1 VIVDSSALVAIVTQ
15 EATADACLAPLMS
28 APIRRLSAG
37 NYLETAIVLSRV
49 KDDAYSAEFDEL
61 IALAEIVVEP
71 VTVEQ
76 AQIAREAHRRYGR
89 GSRHRAHLNFGD
101 CFAYALARVYDE
113 PLLFVGTTSSTQ
125 ICGQRSAPGELPTP
139 RPGRPGSDPEPG

>member
-15 EATADACLAPLMS
+15 EATAQACLAALMS
-28 APIRRLSAG
+28 TPIRRFSAG

-49 KDDAYSAEFDEL
+49 KDDVYSEEFEEL
-61 IALAEIVVEP
+61 IALLEIVIEP

-76 AQIAREAHRRYGR
+76 ARIAREAHRRYGR

-101 CFAYALARVYDE
+101 CFAYALAKHYDE
-113 PLLFVGTTSSTQ
+113 PLLFVGNDFVHTDLQAALNT
-125 ICGQRSAPGELPTP
+125 G
-139 RPGRPGSDPEPG
+139 

>member
-1 VIVDSSALVAIVTQ
+1 MIIDSSALVAIVTQ
-15 EATADACLAPLMS
+15 EVRADACLAALMS

-49 KDDAYSAEFDEL
+49 KDDVYSGEFDEL
-61 IALAEIVVEP
+61 IALTGIIIEP

-89 GSRHRAHLNFGD
+89 GSGHRAHLNFGD
-101 CFAYALARVYDE
+101 YFAYALARAYDE
-113 PLLFVGTTSSTQ
+113 PLLVVGNDFIHTDLEP
-125 ICGQRSAPGELPTP
+125 ALNPG
-139 RPGRPGSDPEPG
+139 